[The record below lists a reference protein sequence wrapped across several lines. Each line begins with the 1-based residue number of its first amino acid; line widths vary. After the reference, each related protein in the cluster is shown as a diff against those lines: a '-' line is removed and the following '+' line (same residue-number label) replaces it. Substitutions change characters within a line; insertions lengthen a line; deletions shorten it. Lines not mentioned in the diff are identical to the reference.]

1 MRPPWIGVGAVVVA
15 TATGAALRLAMLADP
30 ATAPYTELSLVR
42 VAPAFVVAAVVG
54 ALALDR
60 GNRTGRAL
68 LALGGAFATLVLTEG
83 WAHFGL
89 LRPGPPLPL
98 AVAAAWVAHWVWVA
112 VFALLGL
119 VLLLLPDGRLPSPRW
134 RGVVAALGVG
144 AVALTVSVAFAPG
157 PLDDVY
163 ADRPNPVA
171 VPGLDVL
178 GVVGGWVLL
187 GALVACALSLPVRYR
202 RADAVVRQQLKWVML
217 AGVPALAA
225 TVFHA
230 TLGQNPAV
238 NGPSRLVGD
247 LLYLAFFLAVGAAVV
262 RHRLFDV
269 DLVLNRA
276 LVYGLLAA
284 FVTAVYVAVVIGVGR
299 LVGSGADL
307 VLTVT
312 ATVLVALGFAPVRE
326 WARGLANRWV
336 YGERQAP
343 YEVLTSLGGR
353 LAGALTPDELLPAIA
368 HAAAVGVGAAAAEV
382 RLTLPG
388 GTTASARWPAS
399 PPSTSPPSAAPPSAA
414 PPSAA
419 PPSAAPP
426 SAAPP
431 SAAPPSTTTPT
442 AASPPAPPPPGPS
455 PVVVPIR
462 AGATALGELAV
473 TPRPGFPFTRHHRRL
488 LEHLAQQSAPALSNA
503 RLVAELKASRRRLVS
518 VADDERRRLERDLH
532 DGAQAQL
539 VAVTLRLRALAAGL
553 PDGSAQAVEQVREQ
567 VTGTLATLRD
577 LARGVFPPQL
587 AEAGVGAAVRT
598 HLAKTGS
605 PARLADRVPPGVRGS
620 REVEAALWFCV
631 LEALQNAAKHAG
643 PDVVVELSVADGA
656 LQAEIRDGGPGFD
669 PAAAPRGSGL
679 TNMADRMAA
688 VDGTLTID
696 SAARCGTRIVARAPL
711 G

>member
-1 MRPPWIGVGAVVVA
+1 MRGPWIGVGVVVAA

-30 ATAPYTELSLVR
+30 AARVELSIVR

-68 LALGGAFATLVLTEG
+68 LALGGAFATLALTEG
-83 WAHFGL
+83 WAHFAL
-89 LRPGPPLPL
+89 ADPLRPLG
-98 AVAAAWVAHWVWVA
+98 VAAAWVAHWVWVP
-112 VFALLGL
+112 VFAFLGL
-119 VLLLLPDGRLPSPRW
+119 VLLVLPDGRLPSPRW
-134 RGVVAALGVG
+134 RVVAGALAVG
-144 AVALTVSVAFAPG
+144 AVALTVAVAFAPG
-157 PLDDVY
+157 PIDDVY
-163 ADRPNPVA
+163 PDVANPLA
-171 VPGLDVL
+171 VPGLDGL
-178 GVVGGWVLL
+178 GQVAGWMLL
-187 GALVACALSLPVRYR
+187 GALVLCALSLPVRYR

-217 AGVPALAA
+217 AGVPALVA

-230 TLGQNPAV
+230 TLGQDPAV
-238 NGPSRLVGD
+238 NGASRLVGD
-247 LLYLAFFLAVGAAVV
+247 VLYLAFFLAVGVAVV

-284 FVTAVYVAVVIGVGR
+284 FVTAVYVAVVIGIGR

-343 YEVLTSLGGR
+343 YEVLTALGGR

-382 RLTLPG
+382 RLVLPG
-388 GTTASARWPAS
+388 APTVSARWPAPTIS
-399 PPSTSPPSAAPPSAA
+399 PPATTPPTIPPTTASAPAAPPSADRPDA

-419 PPSAAPP
+419 MASVPAPAAPP
-426 SAAPP
+426 
-431 SAAPPSTTTPT
+431 
-442 AASPPAPPPPGPS
+442 
-455 PVVVPIR
+455 PVVVPVR
-462 AGATALGELAV
+462 AAGVELGQIAV
-473 TPRPGFPFTRHHRRL
+473 TPRPGFPFTRRHRRL
-488 LEHLAQQSAPALSNA
+488 LDDLAQQSAPALSNA

-553 PDGSAQAVEQVREQ
+553 PDGQAHAVEDVREQ
-567 VTGTLATLRD
+567 VTGTMATLRD

-587 AEAGVGAAVRT
+587 AEGGVGAALRA
-598 HLAKTGS
+598 HLAKTAG
-605 PARLADRVPPGVRGS
+605 PARLADRVPPGVRAS
-620 REVEAALWFCV
+620 RAVEAALWFCV

-643 PDVVVELSVADGA
+643 ADVVVELTVDDGF
-656 LQAEIRDGGPGFD
+656 LRAEVRDGGPGFD
-669 PAAAPRGSGL
+669 PDTAPRGSGL

-688 VDGTLTID
+688 VDGTLDIRSTPGE
-696 SAARCGTRIVARAPL
+696 GTRVVARAPL
-711 G
+711 R

>member
-1 MRPPWIGVGAVVVA
+1 VHAIPSAVVLALMRAAADTEDDRAVRLPWIGVGAVVVA

-30 ATAPYTELSLVR
+30 ATAGRVELSLVR

-89 LRPGPPLPL
+89 LRPGPPAAL
-98 AVAAAWVAHWVWVA
+98 AVVAAWVAHWVWVA

-134 RGVVAALGVG
+134 RGVVAALALG
-144 AVALTVSVAFAPG
+144 AVALTVSVALAPG

-163 ADRPNPVA
+163 AGLPNPVA

-187 GALVACALSLPVRYR
+187 GALVLCALSLPVRYR

-217 AGVPALAA
+217 AGVPALVA

-230 TLGQNPAV
+230 TLGQNPVV

-247 LLYLAFFLAVGAAVV
+247 LLYLAFFLAVGVAVV
-262 RHRLFDV
+262 WHRLFDV

-307 VLTVT
+307 VLTIT

-343 YEVLTSLGGR
+343 YEVLTALGGR

-368 HAAAVGVGAAAAEV
+368 HAAAVGVGAAAASV
-382 RLTLPG
+382 RTAFGPCADIVVLT
-388 GTTASARWPAS
+388 TVSAHER
-399 PPSTSPPSAAPPSAA
+399 AA
-414 PPSAA
+414 
-419 PPSAAPP
+419 
-426 SAAPP
+426 
-431 SAAPPSTTTPT
+431 
-442 AASPPAPPPPGPS
+442 
-455 PVVVPIR
+455 PVVVPVR
-462 AGATALGELAV
+462 AGDVELGQIVV
-473 TPRPGFPFTRHHRRL
+473 TPRPGFPLTRHHRRL
-488 LEHLAQQSAPALSNA
+488 LEDLAQQSAPALSNA

-539 VAVTLRLRALAAGL
+539 VAVTLRLRALATGL
-553 PDGSAQAVEQVREQ
+553 PERQADAVEQVREQ
-567 VTGTLATLRD
+567 VTGTMATLRD

-605 PARLADRVPPGVRGS
+605 PARLADRVPPGVRGT

-631 LEALQNAAKHAG
+631 LEALQNAAKHARQ
-643 PDVVVELSVADGA
+643 DVVVELSVDDGR
-656 LQAEIRDGGPGFD
+656 LRAEVRDGGPGFD
-669 PAAAPRGSGL
+669 PAAVPRGSGL

-688 VDGTLTID
+688 VDGALIVD
-696 SAARCGTRIVARAPL
+696 SAPGAGTRVVVRAPL

>member
-399 PPSTSPPSAAPPSAA
+399 PPSTTP
-414 PPSAA
+414 
-419 PPSAAPP
+419 PP

-431 SAAPPSTTTPT
+431 SAAPPSTARRRPPPAAPPSTTTPPPRRR
-442 AASPPAPPPPGPS
+442 SPRRRPPRPRRPPRRPPRRRPARPRSSCPSAPGPPRSGSS
-455 PVVVPIR
+455 P
-462 AGATALGELAV
+462 
-473 TPRPGFPFTRHHRRL
+473 
-488 LEHLAQQSAPALSNA
+488 
-503 RLVAELKASRRRLVS
+503 
-518 VADDERRRLERDLH
+518 
-532 DGAQAQL
+532 
-539 VAVTLRLRALAAGL
+539 
-553 PDGSAQAVEQVREQ
+553 
-567 VTGTLATLRD
+567 
-577 LARGVFPPQL
+577 
-587 AEAGVGAAVRT
+587 
-598 HLAKTGS
+598 
-605 PARLADRVPPGVRGS
+605 
-620 REVEAALWFCV
+620 
-631 LEALQNAAKHAG
+631 
-643 PDVVVELSVADGA
+643 
-656 LQAEIRDGGPGFD
+656 
-669 PAAAPRGSGL
+669 
-679 TNMADRMAA
+679 
-688 VDGTLTID
+688 
-696 SAARCGTRIVARAPL
+696 
-711 G
+711 

>member
-1 MRPPWIGVGAVVVA
+1 M
-15 TATGAALRLAMLADP
+15 
-30 ATAPYTELSLVR
+30 
-42 VAPAFVVAAVVG
+42 AAVVG

-134 RGVVAALGVG
+134 RGAVAALGVG

-382 RLTLPG
+382 RLTLPS

-399 PPSTSPPSAAPPSAA
+399 PPST
-414 PPSAA
+414 
-419 PPSAAPP
+419 
-426 SAAPP
+426 
-431 SAAPPSTTTPT
+431 TTPT
-442 AASPPAPPPPGPS
+442 AAPPLAAPPPGRV

-462 AGATALGELAV
+462 AAATALGELAV

-488 LEHLAQQSAPALSNA
+488 LDDLAQQSAPALSNA

-696 SAARCGTRIVARAPL
+696 SAPRCGTRIVARAPL